1 MLRGHV
7 SLLEAV
13 SAFSTLR
20 AYALSG
26 KRGWVPVT
34 MLLLGLVLPTAEAV
48 SVLQPIQS
56 HESL

>member
-20 AYALSG
+20 TYALSG
-26 KRGWVPVT
+26 KRKWVPVA

-48 SVLQPIQS
+48 SVVHPIDA